1 MRFFFF
7 PPNIVECCSSL
18 FHVEWRTLP
27 ARLLRATHFELRQR
41 VPPIDVLPPPVD
53 LEGVVLRL
61 LSHRAKDRGLLLQ
74 GGPHESGR
82 EVLWVLLQHE
92 ALLKQQIKASTFQV
106 TTLKCIYTVTLTF
119 GSVLKVLEVLEG
131 AFQRCLSTAIFK
143 ISLHRVPV
151 FRFYSHSWG
160 FVSAVR

>member
-1 MRFFFF
+1 M
-7 PPNIVECCSSL
+7 ECCSSL

-27 ARLLRATHFELRQR
+27 ARLLMATHFELRQR

-61 LSHRAKDRGLLLQ
+61 LTHRAKDRGLLLQ
-74 GGPHESGR
+74 GGPHESSR
-82 EVLWVLLQHE
+82 EVLRVLLQHE
-92 ALLKQQIKASTFQV
+92 ALLKQKMKASSFQV
-106 TTLKCIYTVTLTF
+106 TVTLTF

-131 AFQRCLSTAIFK
+131 AFQRCLSITIFK

-160 FVSAVR
+160 FVSAVP